1 MSEPN
6 NITLCFYPLFSIEMI
21 KERIKKKKEKR
32 EIVDSIKVY
41 TPLEFVEV
49 NLDKLKLNFTF

>member
-6 NITLCFYPLFSIEMI
+6 NIILCFYPLFSIEMI

-49 NLDKLKLNFTF
+49 NLEQLKLNFTF